1 MENFQKIIELATAHE
16 IATDMDLN
24 VAAELLDSI
33 DEKMKERVMTKTQ
46 KTKKSYNISKK
57 LLITIGVIVVA
68 LTWAI
73 GTVNGQ
79 TNTGVISEED
89 VDLLLYDTA
98 VEIEW
103 EEAPIAVAAGF
114 KDASSL
120 GKKSSKSTTN
130 ISRSDKKRV
139 AKLFGFKDASG
150 LDKVKG
156 NNNTQST
163 RTGKKKIAK
172 AFGFKD
178 ASGLDKVKG
187 NNNTQS
193 TRTGKKKVAKAFGFK
208 DAASIE
214 KSKREVITISKTDH
228 KHIAK
233 MFGFKAIT
241 TSDEYASGKV
251 KLSLD
256 EKQKKLIAKAFG
268 FKDAASLK
276 GEKKKVRFTKS
287 EKNEIKKALRLR

>member
-1 MENFQKIIELATAHE
+1 MK
-16 IATDMDLN
+16 LN
-24 VAAELLDSI
+24 
-33 DEKMKERVMTKTQ
+33 
-46 KTKKSYNISKK
+46 KKY
-57 LLITIGVIVVA
+57 LTIGVIVVA

-79 TNTGVISEED
+79 DGIEMIESD
-89 VDLLLYDTA
+89 FDTI

-103 EEAPIAVAAGF
+103 EEEPIATAAGF

-120 GKKSSKSTTN
+120 GKKGSKSTTK

-163 RTGKKKIAK
+163 RTGKKK
-172 AFGFKD
+172 
-178 ASGLDKVKG
+178 
-187 NNNTQS
+187 
-193 TRTGKKKVAKAFGFK
+193 VAKAFGYK
-208 DAASIE
+208 DAASI
-214 KSKREVITISKTDH
+214 KTDKREVITISKTDH

>member
-1 MENFQKIIELATAHE
+1 MVNFHKIVELATAHE
-16 IATDMDLN
+16 ISTDMDLN

-139 AKLFGFKDASG
+139 AKLFGFKDASSI
-150 LDKVKG
+150 
-156 NNNTQST
+156 Q
-163 RTGKKKIAK
+163 
-172 AFGFKD
+172 KD
-178 ASGLDKVKG
+178 
-187 NNNTQS
+187 
-193 TRTGKKKVAKAFGFK
+193 
-208 DAASIE
+208 
-214 KSKREVITISKTDH
+214 KREVITISKTDH

>member
-1 MENFQKIIELATAHE
+1 MK
-16 IATDMDLN
+16 LN
-24 VAAELLDSI
+24 
-33 DEKMKERVMTKTQ
+33 
-46 KTKKSYNISKK
+46 KKY
-57 LLITIGVIVVA
+57 LTIGVIVVA

-79 TNTGVISEED
+79 DGIEMIESD
-89 VDLLLYDTA
+89 FDTI

-103 EEAPIAVAAGF
+103 EEEPIATAAGF

-120 GKKSSKSTTN
+120 GKKGSKSTTK

-163 RTGKKKIAK
+163 RTGKKKVAK
-172 AFGFKD
+172 AFGYKD
-178 ASGLDKVKG
+178 AAKLDKVKG
-187 NNNTQS
+187 GTSPVKQS
-193 TRTGKKKVAKAFGFK
+193 GKKKVAKAFGYK

-214 KSKREVITISKTDH
+214 KSKREVITISKIDH
-228 KHIAK
+228 KYIAK

-256 EKQKKLIAKAFG
+256 AKQKKLIAKAFG
-268 FKDAASLK
+268 YRDSASPKDGK
-276 GEKKKVRFTKS
+276 RKIKFNRS

>member
-1 MENFQKIIELATAHE
+1 MK
-16 IATDMDLN
+16 LN
-24 VAAELLDSI
+24 
-33 DEKMKERVMTKTQ
+33 
-46 KTKKSYNISKK
+46 KKY
-57 LLITIGVIVVA
+57 LTIGVIVVA

-79 TNTGVISEED
+79 DGIEMIESD
-89 VDLLLYDTA
+89 FDTI

-103 EEAPIAVAAGF
+103 EEEPIAVAAGF

-120 GKKSSKSTTN
+120 GKKGSKSTTK

-163 RTGKKKIAK
+163 RTGKKKVAK
-172 AFGFKD
+172 AFGYKD
-178 ASGLDKVKG
+178 AAKLDKVKG
-187 NNNTQS
+187 GTSPVKQS
-193 TRTGKKKVAKAFGFK
+193 GKKKVAKAFGYK

-256 EKQKKLIAKAFG
+256 AKQKKLIAKAFG

-276 GEKKKVRFTKS
+276 GEKKKVKFTKS
-287 EKNEIKKALRLR
+287 EKNQIKKALRLR

>member
-1 MENFQKIIELATAHE
+1 MK
-16 IATDMDLN
+16 LN
-24 VAAELLDSI
+24 
-33 DEKMKERVMTKTQ
+33 
-46 KTKKSYNISKK
+46 KKY
-57 LLITIGVIVVA
+57 LTIGVIVVA

-79 TNTGVISEED
+79 DGIEMIEND
-89 VDLLLYDTA
+89 FDTI

-103 EEAPIAVAAGF
+103 EEEPIATAAGF

-120 GKKSSKSTTN
+120 GKKGSKSATK
-130 ISRSDKKRV
+130 ISRSDKKRI
-139 AKLFGFKDASG
+139 AKL
-150 LDKVKG
+150 
-156 NNNTQST
+156 
-163 RTGKKKIAK
+163 
-172 AFGFKD
+172 FGFKD

-256 EKQKKLIAKAFG
+256 AKQKKLIAKAFG

-276 GEKKKVRFTKS
+276 GEKKKVKFTKS
-287 EKNEIKKALRLR
+287 EKNQIKKALRLR

>member
-1 MENFQKIIELATAHE
+1 MK
-16 IATDMDLN
+16 LN
-24 VAAELLDSI
+24 
-33 DEKMKERVMTKTQ
+33 
-46 KTKKSYNISKK
+46 KKY
-57 LLITIGVIVVA
+57 LTIGVIVVA

-89 VDLLLYDTA
+89 VDMLLNEGDTA

-103 EEAPIAVAAGF
+103 EEAPIAIAAGF

-120 GKKSSKSTTN
+120 GKKSSKTTTN

-163 RTGKKKIAK
+163 RTGKKK
-172 AFGFKD
+172 
-178 ASGLDKVKG
+178 
-187 NNNTQS
+187 
-193 TRTGKKKVAKAFGFK
+193 VAKAFGFK
-208 DAASIE
+208 DATSIQ
-214 KSKREVITISKTDH
+214 KDKREVITISKTDH

-256 EKQKKLIAKAFG
+256 KKQKKLIAKAFG
-268 FKDAASLK
+268 FKDVASLK
-276 GEKKKVRFTKS
+276 CCEKKKVRFTKS

>member
-1 MENFQKIIELATAHE
+1 MK
-16 IATDMDLN
+16 LN
-24 VAAELLDSI
+24 
-33 DEKMKERVMTKTQ
+33 
-46 KTKKSYNISKK
+46 KKY
-57 LLITIGVIVVA
+57 LTIGVIVVA

-79 TNTGVISEED
+79 DGIEMIESD
-89 VDLLLYDTA
+89 FDTI

-103 EEAPIAVAAGF
+103 EEEPIAVAAGF

-120 GKKSSKSTTN
+120 GKKSSKSTTK

-139 AKLFGFKDASG
+139 AKLFGFKDAAK

-156 NNNTQST
+156 GTSPVKQS
-163 RTGKKKIAK
+163 
-172 AFGFKD
+172 
-178 ASGLDKVKG
+178 
-187 NNNTQS
+187 
-193 TRTGKKKVAKAFGFK
+193 GKKKVAKAFGYK

-256 EKQKKLIAKAFG
+256 AKQKKLIAKAF
-268 FKDAASLK
+268 
-276 GEKKKVRFTKS
+276 
-287 EKNEIKKALRLR
+287 

>member
-1 MENFQKIIELATAHE
+1 MK
-16 IATDMDLN
+16 LN
-24 VAAELLDSI
+24 
-33 DEKMKERVMTKTQ
+33 
-46 KTKKSYNISKK
+46 KKYLMIG
-57 LLITIGVIVVA
+57 TIVIA

-89 VDLLLYDTA
+89 VDMILDDDTA

-120 GKKSSKSTTN
+120 GKKGSKSTTK

-163 RTGKKKIAK
+163 RTGKKK
-172 AFGFKD
+172 
-178 ASGLDKVKG
+178 
-187 NNNTQS
+187 
-193 TRTGKKKVAKAFGFK
+193 VAKAFGFK
-208 DAASIE
+208 DATSIQ
-214 KSKREVITISKTDH
+214 KDKREVITISKTDH

-241 TSDEYASGKV
+241 TSEEYGSG
-251 KLSLD
+251 
-256 EKQKKLIAKAFG
+256 
-268 FKDAASLK
+268 
-276 GEKKKVRFTKS
+276 
-287 EKNEIKKALRLR
+287 

>member
-1 MENFQKIIELATAHE
+1 MK
-16 IATDMDLN
+16 LN
-24 VAAELLDSI
+24 
-33 DEKMKERVMTKTQ
+33 
-46 KTKKSYNISKK
+46 KKYLMIG
-57 LLITIGVIVVA
+57 TIVIA

-89 VDLLLYDTA
+89 VDMILDDDTA

-120 GKKSSKSTTN
+120 GKKDSKSTTK

-156 NNNTQST
+156 NNNTQSI
-163 RTGKKKIAK
+163 RTGKK
-172 AFGFKD
+172 
-178 ASGLDKVKG
+178 
-187 NNNTQS
+187 
-193 TRTGKKKVAKAFGFK
+193 RVAKAFGFK

-214 KSKREVITISKTDH
+214 KSKREVITISKSDH
-228 KHIAK
+228 KQLAK
-233 MFGFKAIT
+233 MFGFKT
-241 TSDEYASGKV
+241 NDLKV
-251 KLSLD
+251 GVGNVELKLD
-256 EKQKKLIAKAFG
+256 EKQKKLVAKAFG
-268 FKDAASLK
+268 YRDSASLS
-276 GEKKKVRFTKS
+276 GEKKRVKFTKS
-287 EKNEIKKALRLR
+287 EKKELKKVLKLK

>member
-1 MENFQKIIELATAHE
+1 MK
-16 IATDMDLN
+16 LN
-24 VAAELLDSI
+24 
-33 DEKMKERVMTKTQ
+33 
-46 KTKKSYNISKK
+46 KKYLMIG
-57 LLITIGVIVVA
+57 TIVIA

-89 VDLLLYDTA
+89 VDMILDDDTA

-120 GKKSSKSTTN
+120 GKKDSKSTTK

-163 RTGKKKIAK
+163 RTGKK
-172 AFGFKD
+172 
-178 ASGLDKVKG
+178 
-187 NNNTQS
+187 
-193 TRTGKKKVAKAFGFK
+193 RVAKAFGFK

-214 KSKREVITISKTDH
+214 KSKREVITISKSDH
-228 KHIAK
+228 KQLAK
-233 MFGFKAIT
+233 MFGFKT
-241 TSDEYASGKV
+241 NDLKV
-251 KLSLD
+251 GVGNVELKLD
-256 EKQKKLIAKAFG
+256 EKQKKLVAKAFG
-268 FKDAASLK
+268 YRDSASLS
-276 GEKKKVRFTKS
+276 GEKKRVKFTKS
-287 EKNEIKKALRLR
+287 EKKELKKVLKLK

>member
-1 MENFQKIIELATAHE
+1 MK
-16 IATDMDLN
+16 LN
-24 VAAELLDSI
+24 
-33 DEKMKERVMTKTQ
+33 
-46 KTKKSYNISKK
+46 KKY
-57 LLITIGVIVVA
+57 LTIGVIVVA

-89 VDLLLYDTA
+89 VDMLLNEGDTA

-103 EEAPIAVAAGF
+103 EEAPIAIAAGF

-120 GKKSSKSTTN
+120 GKKSSKTTTN

-163 RTGKKKIAK
+163 RTGKKKVAK

-178 ASGLDKVKG
+178 ASSI
-187 NNNTQS
+187 Q
-193 TRTGKKKVAKAFGFK
+193 K
-208 DAASIE
+208 D
-214 KSKREVITISKTDH
+214 KREVITISKDDD

-256 EKQKKLIAKAFG
+256 AKQKKLIAKAFG

-276 GEKKKVRFTKS
+276 GEKKKVKFTKS
-287 EKNEIKKALRLR
+287 EKNTIKKALRLR

>member
-1 MENFQKIIELATAHE
+1 MKFMKNFQKIIELATAHE

-139 AKLFGFKDASG
+139 AKLFGFKDASSI
-150 LDKVKG
+150 
-156 NNNTQST
+156 Q
-163 RTGKKKIAK
+163 
-172 AFGFKD
+172 KD
-178 ASGLDKVKG
+178 
-187 NNNTQS
+187 
-193 TRTGKKKVAKAFGFK
+193 
-208 DAASIE
+208 
-214 KSKREVITISKTDH
+214 KREVITISKTDH

-233 MFGFKAIT
+233 MLGFKAIT

>member
-1 MENFQKIIELATAHE
+1 MK
-16 IATDMDLN
+16 LN
-24 VAAELLDSI
+24 
-33 DEKMKERVMTKTQ
+33 
-46 KTKKSYNISKK
+46 KKYLMIG
-57 LLITIGVIVVA
+57 TIVIA

-89 VDLLLYDTA
+89 VDMILDDDTA

-120 GKKSSKSTTN
+120 GKKDSKSTTK

-163 RTGKKKIAK
+163 RTGKK
-172 AFGFKD
+172 
-178 ASGLDKVKG
+178 
-187 NNNTQS
+187 
-193 TRTGKKKVAKAFGFK
+193 RVAKAFGFK

-214 KSKREVITISKTDH
+214 KSKREVITISKSDH
-228 KHIAK
+228 KQLAK
-233 MFGFKAIT
+233 MFGFKT
-241 TSDEYASGKV
+241 NDLKV
-251 KLSLD
+251 GGGNVELKLD
-256 EKQKKLIAKAFG
+256 EKQKKLVAKAFG
-268 FKDAASLK
+268 YRDSASLS
-276 GEKKKVRFTKS
+276 GEKKRVKFTKS
-287 EKNEIKKALRLR
+287 EKKELKKVLKLK

>member
-1 MENFQKIIELATAHE
+1 MENFHKIVELATAHE

-139 AKLFGFKDASG
+139 AKLFGFKDASSI
-150 LDKVKG
+150 
-156 NNNTQST
+156 Q
-163 RTGKKKIAK
+163 
-172 AFGFKD
+172 KD
-178 ASGLDKVKG
+178 
-187 NNNTQS
+187 
-193 TRTGKKKVAKAFGFK
+193 
-208 DAASIE
+208 
-214 KSKREVITISKTDH
+214 KREVITISKTDH

>member
-1 MENFQKIIELATAHE
+1 MK
-16 IATDMDLN
+16 LN
-24 VAAELLDSI
+24 
-33 DEKMKERVMTKTQ
+33 
-46 KTKKSYNISKK
+46 KKH
-57 LLITIGVIVVA
+57 LTIGAVVIA
-68 LTWAI
+68 LAWTI

-79 TNTGVISEED
+79 TQTGVISEED
-89 VDLLLYDTA
+89 VDMLLNEGDTA

-103 EEAPIAVAAGF
+103 EEAPIAIAAGF

-120 GKKSSKSTTN
+120 GKKGSKQTTK
-130 ISRSDKKRV
+130 ISRSDRKRV

-150 LDKVKG
+150 LDKAKG
-156 NNNTQST
+156 GTAQHST
-163 RTGKKKIAK
+163 RAGKKKVAK

-208 DAASIE
+208 DASSIQ
-214 KSKREVITISKTDH
+214 KDKREVITISKTDH

-256 EKQKKLIAKAFG
+256 AKQKKLIAKAFG

-276 GEKKKVRFTKS
+276 GEKKKVKFTKS
-287 EKNEIKKALRLR
+287 EKNQIKKALRLR

>member
-139 AKLFGFKDASG
+139 AKLFGFKDASSI
-150 LDKVKG
+150 
-156 NNNTQST
+156 Q
-163 RTGKKKIAK
+163 
-172 AFGFKD
+172 KD
-178 ASGLDKVKG
+178 
-187 NNNTQS
+187 
-193 TRTGKKKVAKAFGFK
+193 
-208 DAASIE
+208 
-214 KSKREVITISKTDH
+214 KREVITISKTDH

>member
-139 AKLFGFKDASG
+139 AKLFGFKDTSSI
-150 LDKVKG
+150 
-156 NNNTQST
+156 Q
-163 RTGKKKIAK
+163 
-172 AFGFKD
+172 KD
-178 ASGLDKVKG
+178 
-187 NNNTQS
+187 
-193 TRTGKKKVAKAFGFK
+193 
-208 DAASIE
+208 
-214 KSKREVITISKTDH
+214 KREVITISKTDH

>member
-89 VDLLLYDTA
+89 VDLLLDDTA

-139 AKLFGFKDASG
+139 AKLFGFKDASSI
-150 LDKVKG
+150 
-156 NNNTQST
+156 Q
-163 RTGKKKIAK
+163 
-172 AFGFKD
+172 KD
-178 ASGLDKVKG
+178 
-187 NNNTQS
+187 
-193 TRTGKKKVAKAFGFK
+193 
-208 DAASIE
+208 
-214 KSKREVITISKTDH
+214 KREVITISKTDH

>member
-1 MENFQKIIELATAHE
+1 MK
-16 IATDMDLN
+16 LN
-24 VAAELLDSI
+24 
-33 DEKMKERVMTKTQ
+33 
-46 KTKKSYNISKK
+46 KKY
-57 LLITIGVIVVA
+57 LTIGVIVVA

-89 VDLLLYDTA
+89 VDMILDDDTA

-120 GKKSSKSTTN
+120 GKKDSKSTTK

-156 NNNTQST
+156 NNNTQSI
-163 RTGKKKIAK
+163 RTGKK
-172 AFGFKD
+172 
-178 ASGLDKVKG
+178 
-187 NNNTQS
+187 
-193 TRTGKKKVAKAFGFK
+193 RVAKAFGFK

-214 KSKREVITISKTDH
+214 KSKREVITISKSDH
-228 KHIAK
+228 KQLAK
-233 MFGFKAIT
+233 MFGFKVNNL
-241 TSDEYASGKV
+241 KV
-251 KLSLD
+251 GVGNVELKLD
-256 EKQKKLIAKAFG
+256 EKQKKLVAKAFG
-268 FKDAASLK
+268 YRDSASLS
-276 GEKKKVRFTKS
+276 GEKKRVKFTKS
-287 EKNEIKKALRLR
+287 EKKELKKALKLK

>member
-1 MENFQKIIELATAHE
+1 MKI
-16 IATDMDLN
+16 N
-24 VAAELLDSI
+24 
-33 DEKMKERVMTKTQ
+33 
-46 KTKKSYNISKK
+46 KKYM
-57 LLITIGVIVVA
+57 TIGIIVAA
-68 LTWAI
+68 LTWAT

-79 TNTGVISEED
+79 DGVEMIESD
-89 VDLLLYDTA
+89 FDTI

-103 EEAPIAVAAGF
+103 EEEPIATAAGF

-120 GKKSSKSTTN
+120 GKKSSKSTTK
-130 ISRSDKKRV
+130 ISRSDKKRI
-139 AKLFGFKDASG
+139 AKL
-150 LDKVKG
+150 
-156 NNNTQST
+156 
-163 RTGKKKIAK
+163 
-172 AFGFKD
+172 FGFKD

-193 TRTGKKKVAKAFGFK
+193 TRTGKKKVAKAFGYK
-208 DAASIE
+208 AAASIE
-214 KSKREVITISKTDH
+214 KSKREVITISKSDH

-256 EKQKKLIAKAFG
+256 AKQKKLIAKAFG
-268 FKDAASLK
+268 YRDSASPKDGK
-276 GEKKKVRFTKS
+276 RKIKFTKS

>member
-1 MENFQKIIELATAHE
+1 MK
-16 IATDMDLN
+16 LN
-24 VAAELLDSI
+24 
-33 DEKMKERVMTKTQ
+33 
-46 KTKKSYNISKK
+46 KKY
-57 LLITIGVIVVA
+57 LTIGVIVVA

-89 VDLLLYDTA
+89 VDLLLDDTA

-139 AKLFGFKDASG
+139 AKLFGFKDASSI
-150 LDKVKG
+150 
-156 NNNTQST
+156 Q
-163 RTGKKKIAK
+163 
-172 AFGFKD
+172 KD
-178 ASGLDKVKG
+178 
-187 NNNTQS
+187 
-193 TRTGKKKVAKAFGFK
+193 
-208 DAASIE
+208 
-214 KSKREVITISKTDH
+214 KREVITISKTDH

-256 EKQKKLIAKAFG
+256 AKQKKLIAKAFG

-276 GEKKKVRFTKS
+276 GEKKKVKFTKS
-287 EKNEIKKALRLR
+287 EKNQIKKALRLR